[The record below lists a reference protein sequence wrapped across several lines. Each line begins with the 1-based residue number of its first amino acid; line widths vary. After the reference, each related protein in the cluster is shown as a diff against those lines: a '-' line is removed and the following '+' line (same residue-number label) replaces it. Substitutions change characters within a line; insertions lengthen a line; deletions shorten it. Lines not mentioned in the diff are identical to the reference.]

1 MDSMNAPET
10 LEALAED
17 GAARG
22 RMSPLA
28 AARLRRLSPL
38 LVRMGPVTLT
48 LSCLALIG
56 LVAMVYLGQ
65 VGAATAANARLLAL
79 QQEHALLV
87 REDEALHAR
96 LGAAQSPAYIDRRA
110 RELGLEPA
118 PPGSIQVI
126 VVPGVGGKP

>member
-1 MDSMNAPET
+1 MNAPET

-87 REDEALHAR
+87 REDEALHER

-126 VVPGVGGKP
+126 AVPGVGGKP

>member
-10 LEALAED
+10 LEVLAED

-22 RMSPLA
+22 QMSSLA
-28 AARLRRLSPL
+28 AARLRQFSPL

-65 VGAATAANARLLAL
+65 VGAATAANAHLLAL
-79 QQEHALLV
+79 QQEHMLLV
-87 REDEALHAR
+87 REDQALHER
-96 LGAAQSPAYIDRRA
+96 LGVAQSPAYIERRA

-126 VVPGVGGKP
+126 VVPGEGGKP